1 MTAKRTPE
9 DVTILPRDLRFDVAT
24 ADKGYWLDGDP
35 VATAVMNSLSLTFP
49 DGERLFMD
57 AVRGYKDQLSG
68 KLAQDAKDFIAQE
81 AIHSR
86 EHVMLNKMIDRDKYP
101 VDAIEAEIR
110 ERVAFARS
118 RGPVGMLMSTICLEH
133 FTAMLADM
141 FAQHDDLFKKTDPQL
156 RDMWRWHAM
165 EESEHKAVAYDVFL
179 IATKDW
185 PAWRRYVRRC
195 VAMLLISYFFP
206 RNITNFA
213 SSMLVADGYT
223 PEAAR
228 KAVKRFLWKDPAFFG
243 RGWKIWIQWF
253 RPGFHPWDHDN
264 RALMAD
270 WQAEFNLVAAE

>member
-1 MTAKRTPE
+1 MTTARTPE
-9 DVTILPRDLRFDVAT
+9 DLAILPRDLHFDVAT
-24 ADKGYWLDGDP
+24 AKSAHWLDGDP

-57 AVRGYKDQLSG
+57 AVRNYKDQLSG
-68 KLAQDAKDFIAQE
+68 KLAKEAKDFIAQE

-101 VDAIEAEIR
+101 VEAIEAEIR
-110 ERVAFARS
+110 ERIAFARG

-141 FAQHDDLFKKTDPQL
+141 FAQHDDLFKKTDPAL
-156 RDMWRWHAM
+156 RDLWRWHAM
-165 EESEHKAVAYDVFL
+165 EETEHKAVAYDVFL

-206 RNITNFA
+206 RNITRFA
-213 SSMLVADGYT
+213 ASMLEADGYT
-223 PEAAR
+223 PEAAT

-253 RPGFHPWDHDN
+253 KPGFHPWDHDN

>member
-1 MTAKRTPE
+1 MTAARTPE
-9 DVTILPRDLRFDVAT
+9 DLTILPRDLHFDVAT
-24 ADKGYWLDGDP
+24 ANSGHWLDGDP

-68 KLAQDAKDFIAQE
+68 KLAQEAKDFIAQE

-86 EHVMLNKMIDRDKYP
+86 EHVMLNKMIDRKKYP
-101 VDAIEAEIR
+101 VEAIEAKIR
-110 ERVAFARS
+110 ERIAFSRS
-118 RGPVGMLMSTICLEH
+118 RGPMGMLISTICLEH

-141 FAQHDDLFKKTDPQL
+141 FAQHDDMFTKTEPAL
-156 RDMWRWHAM
+156 RDLWRWHAM
-165 EESEHKAVAYDVFL
+165 EETEHKAVAYDVF
-179 IATKDW
+179 IVATKDW

-206 RNITNFA
+206 RNIAAFA

-223 PEAAR
+223 PEAAK
-228 KAVKRFLWKDPAFFG
+228 KAVRRFLWKDPAFFG
-243 RGWKIWIQWF
+243 RGWKIWITWF
-253 RPGFHPWDHDN
+253 KPGFHPWDHDN